1 MRKNHSFRRCGSDTF
16 GNIQSY
22 RFARKSRVKILIFFA
37 LSVIIGAVFFIFGGG
52 TAAAD
57 GGNEDGRAELNE
69 NISSLLEDLDLS
81 ELQKYLD
88 ENDDSILHKYGD
100 TAKSIVEYL
109 IGGDLSTDYG
119 GYLNEIFSVI
129 FKDVI
134 NLLPAFAAVAGI
146 ALLSAIVSAAEG
158 SIIGKSTSKIVHL
171 ACYSLIILIIST
183 MLVGVIS
190 DCISCIDSVKRQIE
204 IFTPI
209 LATLTV
215 LTGGTGSA
223 AIYQPSAIF
232 LSGGAVEIISC
243 FIYPAAITVVVLNL
257 LSKFNPQMSFTGV
270 SALLKSLMKWVIGIT
285 VTVFSI
291 FITAQSSASSLF
303 DGIIFKATKYVVG
316 NSVPIVGNFLSNGF
330 DMLTSA
336 GLLIKSSVGVCGIV
350 LLLAEIIQPVIL
362 LAAFSV
368 MLKVIGAVVQPIGES
383 VLYSLLSD
391 LSKDIEYFIA
401 GLLTVAF
408 MYALVVMLIINSA
421 NSFI

>member
-1 MRKNHSFRRCGSDTF
+1 MRQNNFIRCGYT
-16 GNIQSY
+16 NTHKYLQNNRILN
-22 RFARKSRVKILIFFA
+22 KSRVKKLI
-37 LSVIIGAVFFIFGGG
+37 IIAFLLIVAVLLASLATSA
-52 TAAAD
+52 TASD
-57 GGNEDGRAELNE
+57 KGKEELNE
-69 NISSLLEDLDLS
+69 NISDLLNDLDLS
-81 ELQKYLD
+81 ELQEYLD
-88 ENDDSILHKYGD
+88 ENGNNYLFKYGN
-100 TAKSIVEYL
+100 TAQEIVEYL
-109 IGGDLSTDYG
+109 ISGNLGTDYG
-119 GYLNEIFSVI
+119 GYLSELFSII

-134 NLLPAFAAVAGI
+134 NLIPAFATVTAI

-171 ACYSLIILIIST
+171 ACYSLIILIMTS
-183 MLVGVIS
+183 MLVGVVS
-190 DCISCIDSVKRQIE
+190 DCVTCINSVKRQIE
-204 IFTPI
+204 IITPI

-215 LTGGTGSA
+215 LTGGTSSA

-243 FIYPAAITVVVLNL
+243 FIFPATITVIVLNFM
-257 LSKFNPQMSFTGV
+257 SKFNTQMSFAGV
-270 SALLKSLMKWVIGIT
+270 TALLKSTMKWVIGIT

-291 FITAQSSASSLF
+291 FITAQSSATSLF
-303 DGIIFKATKYVVG
+303 DGILFKATKYVVG
-316 NSVPIVGNFLSNGF
+316 NSVPIVGNFLSSGF

-336 GLLIKSSVGVCGIV
+336 GLLIKSSVGVCGLV

-362 LAAFSV
+362 LVSFSII
-368 MLKVIGAVVQPIGES
+368 LKVVGAIVQPIGES